1 MHGAK
6 KVAME
11 MGIRD
16 GAAPLLWP
24 CSELEVEGSI
34 VKRTEFYFMP
44 VKPVFTFECIFVPV
58 ALFYFLKT
66 VKVLKMTI
74 MRTFW
79 TPRIVIAGEPQK
91 GVPTGSDVQDTLLP

>member
-66 VKVLKMTI
+66 VKVLKNDNNEN
-74 MRTFW
+74 
-79 TPRIVIAGEPQK
+79 VLDS
-91 GVPTGSDVQDTLLP
+91 SDCDCWRAPKRCPNRL